1 MRERAVCVSVRDAFN
16 FGDSGL
22 RLISLHRKSD
32 ITVTIACSQPGVY
45 QVLLQ
50 NRGKSYF
57 HRIKSLC
64 ASPFTTEI
72 ICVKRVLALF
82 ARNLPLKVMAF
93 GTRKYPIAQANY
105 EREDF
110 VANQSKLEKSP

>member
-1 MRERAVCVSVRDAFN
+1 M
-16 FGDSGL
+16 
-22 RLISLHRKSD
+22 
-32 ITVTIACSQPGVY
+32 
-45 QVLLQ
+45 LLQ

-64 ASPFTTEI
+64 ASPFTTEN

-82 ARNLPLKVMAF
+82 ARNLPLKVRAF

-105 EREDF
+105 EREDY
-110 VANQSKLEKSP
+110 VANQLKLEKSP